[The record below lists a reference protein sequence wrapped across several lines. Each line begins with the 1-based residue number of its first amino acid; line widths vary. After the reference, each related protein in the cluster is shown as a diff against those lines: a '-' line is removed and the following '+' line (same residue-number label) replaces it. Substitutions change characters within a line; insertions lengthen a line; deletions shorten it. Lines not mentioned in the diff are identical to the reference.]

1 MRPCSILKA
10 FLSGDVAK
18 KTRTC
23 PGVHTASNED
33 PQKGADLDWVVN
45 LEFHFQ
51 SLEPALNV
59 FFPLE
64 PDLQIFRMR
73 WGLELR
79 GKKRMAE
86 TENRSQVTV

>member
-10 FLSGDVAK
+10 FLSSDVAK